1 MTLRAREKGERFKM
15 ILIKDGTIVTLDRK
29 NNIIKGSLV
38 IEDKRI
44 SRIGKVKASADI
56 IIDARGKMVI
66 PGMICAHSH
75 MYGAFARGM
84 PLRGTPPKNLLEIL
98 ENFWWRMDRRL
109 TLRDVRLSAEISLVE
124 MIKSG
129 ITSFAEHHSSP
140 YALKNSLDTIAKV
153 VERAGLRGMLS
164 YEVSDRDGPEIA
176 KRGIEENTNFI
187 KNAKENVRGNFG
199 LHASM
204 TLSDETLEKCLK
216 IAKRYD
222 VGFHI
227 HVAESKFDPEDSV
240 KYYGKRTVERLKDKG
255 ILNPKTIAAHC
266 VHVDETEIEL
276 LRETNVVHNPQSNM
290 NNAVGVA
297 PIPEMLEVGINVGL
311 GTDGFCF
318 DMFRE
323 AKVMYI
329 LHKLSKR
336 DPRVMSAD
344 TVVKVL
350 FGNNSRIVGFD
361 VGSIEVGKLADL
373 VILNYRPPTPLTPE
387 NFPWHFI
394 FGMDSSNVQTVI
406 ADGNIVMQDR
416 EIKTLN
422 EEKITE
428 ASKKAARKL
437 WDRFSEDKIEER

>member
-1 MTLRAREKGERFKM
+1 MGLEMET
-15 ILIKDGTIVTLDRK
+15 ILIKNGTIVTLDRM
-29 NNIIKGSLV
+29 NNMIKGSLL
-38 IEDKRI
+38 IEDKKI
-44 SRIGKVKASADI
+44 SKIGKVKASADI
-56 IIDARGKMVI
+56 TIDAKGKLII

-84 PLRGTPPKNLLEIL
+84 PLKGPPPKNFLEIL
-98 ENFWWRMDRRL
+98 KKIWWRLDKKL
-109 TLRDVRLSAEISLVE
+109 TLKEVGLSAEICLVE

-140 YALKNSLDTIAKV
+140 YTIKNSLDTIAKV
-153 VERAGLRGMLS
+153 MEKAGLRGLLC
-164 YEVSDRDGPEIA
+164 YEVSDRDGPEIT
-176 KRGIEENTNFI
+176 KRGIEENARFI
-187 KNAKENVRGNFG
+187 KNAKGNVRGIFG

-204 TLSDETLEKCLK
+204 TLSDETLEKCLEIVEK
-216 IAKRYD
+216 YD

-227 HVAESKFDPEDSV
+227 HVAESTFDLEDSI
-240 KYYGKRTVERLKDKG
+240 KNYGKRTVERLKDKG

-266 VHVDETEIEL
+266 VHVNEKEIEL
-276 LRETNVVHNPQSNM
+276 LRETNTNVVHNPQSNM

-297 PIPEMLEVGINVGL
+297 PIPEMLKAGINVGL

-329 LHKLSKR
+329 VHKLSKR
-336 DPRVMSAD
+336 DPRVMSAGI
-344 TVVKVL
+344 VVKVL
-350 FGNNSRIVGFD
+350 FGNNARIVGFD

-373 VILNYRPPTPLTPE
+373 VIIDYKPPTPLTPE

-394 FGMDSSNVQTVI
+394 FGMNSSNVETVI

-416 EIKTLN
+416 KIKTLN
-422 EEKITE
+422 EEKIIE
-428 ASKKAARKL
+428 ESKKAAREL
-437 WDRFSEDKIEER
+437 WERL